1 MKRIL
6 SMFFIM
12 LLTVFSCVVYASA
25 EPIEES
31 TQKTITNITDET
43 QDESSLTE
51 VDTTLPTETQTKK
64 IETIEELDS
73 VTIKNH
79 GYVSF
84 SLDGV
89 KTDVIVVIVDANNKE
104 YTLEFTAENN
114 YMIQNSFPVGVYTI
128 KSAESKNKDYKIKDC
143 HLINSESITFEVTET
158 DFMSVKLTATEKK
171 VPYIIG
177 LFKREWYLLIILAAL
192 GIAYRYKKTHRVLPS
207 QES

>member
-1 MKRIL
+1 MKRVL
-6 SMFFIM
+6 SIFFIM
-12 LLTVFSCVVYASA
+12 LITAFSCIIYASA

-31 TQKTITNITDET
+31 AQESLTNITNEIKDEF
-43 QDESSLTE
+43 SSTE
-51 VDTTLPTETQTKK
+51 TDTTLPTEPQTKI
-64 IETIEELDS
+64 IETVEDLDS
-73 VTIKNH
+73 VTVKNH

-84 SLDGV
+84 SIDGV
-89 KTDVIVVIVDANNKE
+89 ETDVIVVIVDANNKE
-104 YTLEFTAENN
+104 HTLEFTAENN
-114 YMIQNSFPVGVYTI
+114 YMIQDSFPVGEYTI